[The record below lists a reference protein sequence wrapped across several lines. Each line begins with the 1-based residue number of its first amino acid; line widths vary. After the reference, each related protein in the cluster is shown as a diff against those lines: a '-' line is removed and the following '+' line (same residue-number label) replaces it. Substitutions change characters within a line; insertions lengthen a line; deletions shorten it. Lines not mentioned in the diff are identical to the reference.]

1 MLKKVVRK
9 NRISGYKR
17 ELILYNLSLLGE
29 LGNLVLSH
37 NRHGKIIILKPKSE
51 LI

>member
-29 LGNLVLSH
+29 LGN
-37 NRHGKIIILKPKSE
+37 RHGKIIILKPKSE